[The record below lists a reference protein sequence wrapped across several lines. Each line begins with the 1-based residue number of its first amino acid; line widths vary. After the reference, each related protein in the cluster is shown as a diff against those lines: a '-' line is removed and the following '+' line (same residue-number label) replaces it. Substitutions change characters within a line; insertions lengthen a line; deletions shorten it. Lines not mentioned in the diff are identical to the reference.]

1 MSGLAHYFEGA
12 GIPTTLIALI
22 PEHTRRMQSPRGLAV
37 PFELGRPF
45 GAPNAPDFQR
55 LVLKTALDLL
65 ERTDGP
71 VLEDFPD
78 DPPGPPD
85 ELEGWTCPVNLA
97 PPPADLSEGEQF
109 AADLKSEIALLRP
122 WYVEGVK
129 AAGGRTLTGQFNME
143 PDAIADFLLG
153 ALDSDAPASPVE
165 DLPIHRALKLAT
177 DELKY
182 FYQQAALVRPGA
194 VTDVQIG
201 DWFYGKTLA
210 GKLYFALRAHFAENG
225 SVALRLFSSNQLIPH
240 HQRSR
245 GQA

>member
-1 MSGLAHYFEGA
+1 
-12 GIPTTLIALI
+12 
-22 PEHTRRMQSPRGLAV
+22 MQSPRGLAV

-55 LVLKTALDLL
+55 RVLKSALDLL
-65 ERTDGP
+65 DRTDGP
-71 VLEDFPD
+71 ILVDFPD

-85 ELEGWTCPVNLA
+85 DLEGWTCPVNLA
-97 PPPADLSEGEQF
+97 PRSADLSEDEQF
-109 AADLKSEIALLRP
+109 AADLQSEIALLRP
-122 WYVEGVK
+122 WYTEGVK
-129 AAGGRTLTGQFNME
+129 AAGGRILTGQFDME
-143 PDAIADFLLG
+143 PNVIADFLLG

-182 FYQQAALVRPGA
+182 FYQQAALARPGV

-210 GKLYFALRAHFAENG
+210 GKLYFALRAHFAENR
-225 SVALRLFSSNQLIPH
+225 SDALKLFSSNQLVPY
-240 HQRSR
+240 HQRFR
-245 GQA
+245 AEA